1 MDEKRKSGG
10 TGAHKRTKTGGA
22 KTGEAKTGQWDAR
35 PFDPRAQR
43 RSDDA
48 QAFLPDPDERGWGPV
63 SDDLA
68 ETLGEG
74 FVAAATTGENVEDEV
89 LDQVV
94 PEEIGGPFIETRDT
108 QEFALG
114 SDDMNPEEA
123 EREPLP
129 RAVSGLVSAPVSEGY
144 TAEGE
149 DGGSEMVGG
158 DHDDDR
164 AEERARADADD
175 HADRLAR
182 LDASGDAEPRTLR
195 SR

>member
-1 MDEKRKSGG
+1 MDENRKRGAKG
-10 TGAHKRTKTGGA
+10 TQTRTKTGG
-22 KTGEAKTGQWDAR
+22 R
-35 PFDPRAQR
+35 PFEPRAHR

-114 SDDMNPEEA
+114 SDEMNPEEA
-123 EREPLP
+123 EPEPLP

-144 TAEGE
+144 AARGEDSDVTAEE
-149 DGGSEMVGG
+149 DA
-158 DHDDDR
+158 D
-164 AEERARADADD
+164 ERADDAAGDD
-175 HADRLAR
+175 PGGAEHFEQLN
-182 LDASGDAEPRTLR
+182 ASSDVAPRS
-195 SR
+195 SRRR